1 MFGQAKFSKSKYGKN
16 MLMHESG
23 NKIYTRPI
31 YTRPSFRR
39 KPIAADQNFNQVS
52 MCYYV

>member
-1 MFGQAKFSKSKYGKN
+1 MSGQAKFSKSKYGKN

-23 NKIYTRPI
+23 NKIYTRP
-31 YTRPSFRR
+31 SLRR

-52 MCYYV
+52 ICHYV